1 MALIN
6 PNNKNPQIKLH
17 LITDNNKQPRQ
28 HGYPL
33 ISIDKKQ
40 ENHLLITITIE
51 KEDVT
56 INKSDVLY
64 KEELNIEKE

>member
-40 ENHLLITITIE
+40 ENYLLITITIE